1 MNKKYIYIK
10 SKSIMM
16 KLFSKVSALVKKASQ
31 NYFFWLVCAAAL
43 MLVAIAIW
51 G

>member
-1 MNKKYIYIK
+1 MK
-10 SKSIMM
+10 
-16 KLFSKVSALVKKASQ
+16 KLFSKVSAFFKKVSQ

-51 G
+51 GE